1 MGRADPAWQSYV
13 KADLPPP
20 KSCDQCSHRYD
31 GEYSTHVY
39 TRHVQGL
46 LSGWK
51 PADAPIFLYMAW
63 QAVHE
68 PMSVPDSYR
77 VAYKGT
83 ADPSR
88 QIYAGMLTA
97 LDEGIGNITDTLKS
111 TGMYDNS
118 VMVLSNDNG
127 GMSGSYGT
135 ARTTARLRYESVWIW
150 GRFGA
155 SAAAHS

>member
-1 MGRADPAWQSYV
+1 
-13 KADLPPP
+13 
-20 KSCDQCSHRYD
+20 
-31 GEYSTHVY
+31 
-39 TRHVQGL
+39 
-46 LSGWK
+46 
-51 PADAPIFLYMAW
+51 
-63 QAVHE
+63 
-68 PMSVPDSYR
+68 MSVPDSYR

-135 ARTTARLRYESVWIW
+135 ASATALVGDACWQQ
-150 GRFGA
+150 
-155 SAAAHS
+155 SAASRHRIIVSYVPGCAARIRVGWMCVQAWAAATAAPRAAG

>member
-63 QAVHE
+63 QVCCKHRRFPCFANFGN
-68 PMSVPDSYR
+68 
-77 VAYKGT
+77 A
-83 ADPSR
+83 PS
-88 QIYAGMLTA
+88 
-97 LDEGIGNITDTLKS
+97 
-111 TGMYDNS
+111 
-118 VMVLSNDNG
+118 
-127 GMSGSYGT
+127 
-135 ARTTARLRYESVWIW
+135 
-150 GRFGA
+150 F
-155 SAAAHS
+155 

>member
-1 MGRADPAWQSYV
+1 
-13 KADLPPP
+13 
-20 KSCDQCSHRYD
+20 
-31 GEYSTHVY
+31 
-39 TRHVQGL
+39 
-46 LSGWK
+46 
-51 PADAPIFLYMAW
+51 
-63 QAVHE
+63 
-68 PMSVPDSYR
+68 MSVPDSYR

-127 GMSGSYGT
+127 GMSGSYGNGPHNS
-135 ARTTARLRYESVWIW
+135 ACWQRLLATVCCC
-150 GRFGA
+150 FAA
-155 SAAAHS
+155 SDHRVL